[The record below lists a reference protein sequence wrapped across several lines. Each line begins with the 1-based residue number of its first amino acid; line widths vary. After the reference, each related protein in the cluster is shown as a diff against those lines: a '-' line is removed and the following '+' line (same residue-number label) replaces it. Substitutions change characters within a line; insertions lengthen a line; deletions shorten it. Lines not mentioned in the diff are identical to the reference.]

1 MALLNLARPLFLET
15 DPQVIRAGLYDRYE
29 SLYGKTL
36 YPGQPES
43 IILDMLAY
51 ALTIEALKIQSAA
64 EQNLVQYS
72 SGTILEHIAAL
83 YGVVRQ
89 PPKKAKTR
97 IRFTADNSVRP
108 VEILIP
114 RGTQVKSK
122 DRKQIFE
129 TTADV
134 VIALTDI
141 YNDVDALAV
150 EAGAAAN
157 GYAPGSI
164 SEPLV
169 AVAFIENVSNITIS
183 EGGADIES
191 DDQLRER
198 VVKAPESFSVAGP
211 TLAYDFWA
219 RSAHPAI
226 IDVSVDSSLPGR
238 VEVYPLTTSGSPS
251 QEVIDAVQAMIS
263 AEKKRP
269 LTDTVRVL
277 APTRLAYSI
286 SAQVTLYARQ
296 PEIEVRLAILAKLND
311 YAEQKR
317 KKLGRDVVL
326 NHIVALIQSVTG
338 VYDVRMAQPVASLP
352 VAPSEF
358 ADCTSISITLTTP
371 ANEEPVTYQYS

>member
-1 MALLNLARPLFLET
+1 
-15 DPQVIRAGLYDRYE
+15 
-29 SLYGKTL
+29 
-36 YPGQPES
+36 
-43 IILDMLAY
+43 
-51 ALTIEALKIQSAA
+51 
-64 EQNLVQYS
+64 
-72 SGTILEHIAAL
+72 
-83 YGVVRQ
+83 
-89 PPKKAKTR
+89 
-97 IRFTADNSVRP
+97 
-108 VEILIP
+108 
-114 RGTQVKSK
+114 
-122 DRKQIFE
+122 
-129 TTADV
+129 
-134 VIALTDI
+134 
-141 YNDVDALAV
+141 
-150 EAGAAAN
+150 
-157 GYAPGSI
+157 
-164 SEPLV
+164 
-169 AVAFIENVSNITIS
+169 
-183 EGGADIES
+183 
-191 DDQLRER
+191 